1 MRAKMIKLL
10 NLILASSLVVGCIY
24 FGEGQTLHA
33 EASTI
38 AEVQDQIK
46 DTQDKIAGFED
57 QIDSLS
63 DEQDLVYEQIDDLQ
77 SEIINVMTSISL
89 LEDQIAQKEVDI
101 ANTQAEYDAAVAK
114 QAEQE
119 ESMALH
125 IQLLY
130 EKGTSSIL
138 QMLLTSTSFSDLLNK
153 FEYAESFYRYE
164 NQILDEYKANKEYI
178 HQVWNQ
184 LEEDKASLET
194 DKADLEEHKAY
205 CDGLMTE
212 LKQKA
217 ADYDSRIASVQKSVK
232 NAKKELQAEQKKLQQ
247 LQEEEA
253 RKQQVNAN
261 INATYAKTSYT
272 DIIDAAT
279 GSELGKKIAKYGCQ
293 YIGNKY
299 VYGGTSLTNGTDC
312 SGFTYRIY
320 KDFGYDIPR
329 TSYEQRSTGTAV
341 SYENAQPGDLICY
354 DGHVGLYI
362 GGGYI
367 VHASN
372 ARTGIKVSKAT
383 YRKILAVRRI
393 IK

>member
-1 MRAKMIKLL
+1 MIKLL

-101 ANTQAEYDAAVAK
+101 ANTQGEYDAAVAK